1 MLLNDTRLLSRLAR
15 HEARLTG
22 RQGAADGRDV
32 REAAI
37 PHARGGGHRCAR
49 APGRAHAE
57 RDGRSEATLPASK
70 DLASFLFF
78 NGVRV
83 WESRENVFSGL
94 FFFIRG
100 VLEAPSPEPTTD
112 DTLPSPSRH
121 DATLDD
127 AFVFSLKKNVTSSKK
142 GPIDVPLSDKM
153 FAVKER
159 ALAAWPEP
167 GPAFSKPAP
176 PGPHAVKIILNGRV
190 LDNGKTLKDVHVV
203 SDAVVT
209 CHLMVQVKHPPPS
222 RSMVRAAGKTS
233 ESAPGCGCVV
243 S

>member
-1 MLLNDTRLLSRLAR
+1 M
-15 HEARLTG
+15 
-22 RQGAADGRDV
+22 
-32 REAAI
+32 
-37 PHARGGGHRCAR
+37 
-49 APGRAHAE
+49 
-57 RDGRSEATLPASK
+57 
-70 DLASFLFF
+70 
-78 NGVRV
+78 
-83 WESRENVFSGL
+83 
-94 FFFIRG
+94 
-100 VLEAPSPEPTTD
+100 
-112 DTLPSPSRH
+112 
-121 DATLDD
+121 
-127 AFVFSLKKNVTSSKK
+127 
-142 GPIDVPLSDKM
+142 PLRDKM

-233 ESAPGCGCVV
+233 DSAPGCGCVV

>member
-1 MLLNDTRLLSRLAR
+1 MFS
-15 HEARLTG
+15 
-22 RQGAADGRDV
+22 ADFVFHPR
-32 REAAI
+32 
-37 PHARGGGHRCAR
+37 R
-49 APGRAHAE
+49 A
-57 RDGRSEATLPASK
+57 L
-70 DLASFLFF
+70 
-78 NGVRV
+78 
-83 WESRENVFSGL
+83 
-94 FFFIRG
+94 
-100 VLEAPSPEPTTD
+100 APSPEPTTD
-112 DTLPSPSRH
+112 DTLPSPSRF

-127 AFVFSLKKNVTSSKK
+127 AFATRVLEQNVTSSKNKK

-167 GPAFSKPAP
+167 GPAFSKPVP

-190 LDNGKTLKDVHVV
+190 LDNGKTLRDVHVA

-233 ESAPGCGCVV
+233 DSAPGCGCVA

>member
-1 MLLNDTRLLSRLAR
+1 MSAKLRFRMPEGVDIGAR
-15 HEARLTG
+15 ARL
-22 RQGAADGRDV
+22 D
-32 REAAI
+32 
-37 PHARGGGHRCAR
+37 
-49 APGRAHAE
+49 AHT
-57 RDGRSEATLPASK
+57 RSATVDPRRRSPPQK
-70 DLASFLFF
+70 TPRHFYSS
-78 NGVRV
+78 VRV
-83 WESRENVFSGL
+83 WEARENVFSGL

-100 VLEAPSPEPTTD
+100 ALEAPSPEPTTD
-112 DTLPSPSRH
+112 DTLPSPSRF

-127 AFVFSLKKNVTSSKK
+127 AFATRVLEQNVTSSKK

-167 GPAFSKPAP
+167 GPAFSKPVP

-190 LDNGKTLKDVHVV
+190 LDNGKTLRDVHVA
-203 SDAVVT
+203 SDAMVT

-233 ESAPGCGCVV
+233 DSAPGCGCVV

>member
-1 MLLNDTRLLSRLAR
+1 MR
-15 HEARLTG
+15 
-22 RQGAADGRDV
+22 
-32 REAAI
+32 
-37 PHARGGGHRCAR
+37 AR
-49 APGRAHAE
+49 ARTRTRGAR
-57 RDGRSEATLPASK
+57 RSIRGDAPRLKRPRVIFI
-70 DLASFLFF
+70 LQWRPRL
-78 NGVRV
+78 GV
-83 WESRENVFSGL
+83 SRKCFQRT

-100 VLEAPSPEPTTD
+100 ALEAPSPEPTTD
-112 DTLPSPSRH
+112 DTLPSPSRF

-127 AFVFSLKKNVTSSKK
+127 AFATRVLEQNVTSSKK

-209 CHLMVQVKHPPPS
+209 CHLMVQTKHPPPS

-233 ESAPGCGCVV
+233 EPNPGCGCVV

>member
-1 MLLNDTRLLSRLAR
+1 MFS
-15 HEARLTG
+15 
-22 RQGAADGRDV
+22 AD
-32 REAAI
+32 
-37 PHARGGGHRCAR
+37 
-49 APGRAHAE
+49 
-57 RDGRSEATLPASK
+57 
-70 DLASFLFF
+70 
-78 NGVRV
+78 
-83 WESRENVFSGL
+83 
-94 FFFIRG
+94 FFFHPRRA
-100 VLEAPSPEPTTD
+100 LAPSPEPTTD
-112 DTLPSPSRH
+112 DTLPSPSRF
-121 DATLDD
+121 DATLDNRVRH
-127 AFVFSLKKNVTSSKK
+127 ARSRTKRHVIKKKKK

-167 GPAFSKPAP
+167 GPAFSKPVP

-190 LDNGKTLKDVHVV
+190 LDNGKTLRDVHVA

-233 ESAPGCGCVV
+233 DSAPGCGCVV

>member
-1 MLLNDTRLLSRLAR
+1 MFSADFFFTAPLSVRFNP
-15 HEARLTG
+15 RLT
-22 RQGAADGRDV
+22 
-32 REAAI
+32 I
-37 PHARGGGHRCAR
+37 P
-49 APGRAHAE
+49 
-57 RDGRSEATLPASK
+57 
-70 DLASFLFF
+70 FF
-78 NGVRV
+78 
-83 WESRENVFSGL
+83 
-94 FFFIRG
+94 
-100 VLEAPSPEPTTD
+100 A
-112 DTLPSPSRH
+112 RH
-121 DATLDD
+121 DATPTTR
-127 AFVFSLKKNVTSSKK
+127 SLPKTPSSKK
-142 GPIDVPLSDKM
+142 GLSTCFLSDKM

-222 RSMVRAAGKTS
+222 RSMVRAAGTTS

>member
-1 MLLNDTRLLSRLAR
+1 MFSADFSFSSAAR
-15 HEARLTG
+15 SKRRRPNPRLT
-22 RQGAADGRDV
+22 
-32 REAAI
+32 I
-37 PHARGGGHRCAR
+37 PSLLLRVTTR
-49 APGRAHAE
+49 
-57 RDGRSEATLPASK
+57 RSTTR
-70 DLASFLFF
+70 SFF
-78 NGVRV
+78 
-83 WESRENVFSGL
+83 
-94 FFFIRG
+94 
-100 VLEAPSPEPTTD
+100 T
-112 DTLPSPSRH
+112 
-121 DATLDD
+121 
-127 AFVFSLKKNVTSSKK
+127 KKNVTSSKK